1 MRAFLVVLLA
11 VACLALL
18 GGCKNPPKMS
28 LDEFQEFCN
37 DEFGYAEDC
46 DSGSICSSYARA
58 LAGPFPGVKDCLAAC
73 NAQDKALWMQNVM
86 TDCSAVVG
94 NATDWCDQYC
104 RRKYQQ

>member
-1 MRAFLVVLLA
+1 MRAILVSLLA
-11 VACLALL
+11 AASLILLA
-18 GGCKNPPKMS
+18 GCKNPPKMS

-46 DSGSICSSYARA
+46 DSGPICSGYAQAVSRQ
-58 LAGPFPGVKDCLAAC
+58 FQGVKDCVAAC
-73 NAQDKALWMQNVM
+73 NAQDKAYWMENVM
-86 TDCSAVVG
+86 TDCAAVVG